1 MGSRLSTISVI
12 VPAYNEEET
21 IGALLQN
28 LRQLKPEEIIVAD
41 ADSTDRTAEIA
52 AQSARVV
59 TSARGRGIQMNA
71 GARESSGDV
80 LLFLH
85 ADVRLG
91 PGSLE
96 MIRKSLCDPSI
107 VGGNFDVRYQG
118 GDWVAAI
125 FTRVNRRRRRVG
137 IFYGDS
143 GIFCRRSVFQGL
155 GGYRP
160 WPVLEDYDFARRLR
174 KIGKL
179 ALMGEPIW
187 VSDRRWRNLG
197 LFRTLWS
204 WFWIQTLF
212 FAGVRPER
220 LGTWYGNARSG
231 DGPVGV
237 CPSSLNGRAGSLGRP
252 EEAICGASRR
262 TECATRVTLSNGSKK
277 E

>member
-1 MGSRLSTISVI
+1 MGSRSSTISVI
-12 VPAYNEEET
+12 VPAYNEEDT
-21 IGALLQN
+21 IGALLEN

-41 ADSTDRTAEIA
+41 GNSTDRTAEIA
-52 AQSARVV
+52 VQSARVV

-85 ADVRLG
+85 ADVRLHPSG
-91 PGSLE
+91 LEKIRESL
-96 MIRKSLCDPSI
+96 RDPSI
-107 VGGNFDVRYQG
+107 VGGDFDVRYQG
-118 GDWVAAI
+118 GDWMAAI
-125 FTRVNRRRRRVG
+125 FTSVNRWRRRAG

-143 GIFCRRSVFQGL
+143 GIFCRRSVFEAL

-160 WPVLEDYDFARRLR
+160 WPVLEDYDFVRRLR
-174 KIGKL
+174 KAGKL
-179 ALMGEPIW
+179 VLLNEPVW

-197 LFRTLWS
+197 LFRTVWS

-220 LGTWYGNARSG
+220 LAMLYRDTRSG
-231 DGPVGV
+231 DSPVGV
-237 CPSSLNGRAGSLGRP
+237 CPNSLNGRAGSFRRP
-252 EEAICGASRR
+252 QDVSCGASQR
-262 TECATRVTLSNGSKK
+262 TECATTVTLSNGSEK